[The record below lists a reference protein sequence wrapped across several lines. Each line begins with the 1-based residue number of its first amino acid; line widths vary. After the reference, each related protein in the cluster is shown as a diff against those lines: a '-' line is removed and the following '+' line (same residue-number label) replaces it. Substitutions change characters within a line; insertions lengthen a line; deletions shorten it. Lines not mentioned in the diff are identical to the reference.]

1 MNTESNTIVH
11 RLRELGLDGIE
22 DIVLYITQDISDE
35 SMETIINKH
44 FVNHMVMIIGNQL
57 KEDGLQFTSEV
68 MSNLSDDF
76 TAACVARWMDDV
88 GREDA
93 DSGMVTF
100 EEGRRVM
107 LEYHDKQLRY
117 RAVIKD
123 ALGRKRNLQ

>member
-88 GREDA
+88 GREDV
-93 DSGMVTF
+93 DFGMATF

>member
-1 MNTESNTIVH
+1 MNAESNTIVH
-11 RLRELGLDGIE
+11 RLRELDLDGIE

-88 GREDA
+88 GREDV
-93 DSGMVTF
+93 DFGMVTF

>member
-1 MNTESNTIVH
+1 MNAESNTIVH
-11 RLRELGLDGIE
+11 RLRELDLDGIE

-88 GREDA
+88 GREDV

-117 RAVIKD
+117 RAVVKD